1 MRYESPRITDF
12 GSIAQHT
19 FITSSG
25 KPKGGA
31 ESCELDPMFGE
42 HSCPGGEGS

>member
-1 MRYESPRITDF
+1 MRYETPRITDY
-12 GSIAQHT
+12 GSIGRST
-19 FITSSG
+19 FITPSG

-42 HSCPGGEGS
+42 HSCTGGEHS